1 MGEPHLLAL
10 DGAAYDFQAV
20 GEFVLLRETGGAG
33 LELQARFVPVPGA
46 PDLSMT
52 GAVAIAL
59 GADTLQISASAANPL
74 LLNGTATTL
83 ADGDTLTVGAHIVT
97 RTDNTYV
104 VGHAGADNILD
115 FSDTWMQFALND
127 GWLDLA
133 VQLSRDLAGSVEGL
147 LGNGNGNSDND
158 IALADGTPLARP
170 LAFEDLYGQ
179 YRDDWRVSTEG
190 QSLFT
195 YGAGESLAGFYDP
208 DAPGAAAS
216 LADYT
221 AEEIATA
228 AAAATS
234 AGLTP
239 GTLTFDNAVL
249 DFLLTG
255 NPDFFAGAGGDVFT
269 DEGGAA
275 VGNLQEGQARITFAV
290 DLRDAA
296 GRAISGADVAL
307 LSGNATAP
315 TLALE
320 TTAGRYSGSYGSGS
334 TGTFSVSAD
343 AADLPA
349 GMAITITDA
358 LTALRLSLGLNPS
371 YGTADAFDFIQA
383 DIDRS
388 GRVTITDALQIL
400 RASLGLETT
409 VDPGW
414 VFVDPTADLSH
425 ISATNV
431 KNFEVDPLDL
441 LGDGEA
447 LTLIGLPTGNVEN
460 AIL

>member
-1 MGEPHLLAL
+1 MAAPSALLFNDQPLPVGTPAISIAETAFSGSLIGQLSATDPDPNEIFTFTLLDDADGRVFLSGSDLRLSESATL
-10 DGAAYDFQAV
+10 DGNAAPLSVTVRVTD
-20 GEFVLLRETGGAG
+20 RTG
-33 LELQARFVPVPGA
+33 
-46 PDLSMT
+46 
-52 GAVAIAL
+52 
-59 GADTLQISASAANPL
+59 
-74 LLNGTATTL
+74 
-83 ADGDTLTVGAHIVT
+83 
-97 RTDNTYV
+97 
-104 VGHAGADNILD
+104 
-115 FSDTWMQFALND
+115 
-127 GWLDLA
+127 
-133 VQLSRDLAGSVEGL
+133 
-147 LGNGNGNSDND
+147 
-158 IALADGTPLARP
+158 
-170 LAFEDLYGQ
+170 
-179 YRDDWRVSTEG
+179 
-190 QSLFT
+190 
-195 YGAGESLAGFYDP
+195 
-208 DAPGAAAS
+208 
-216 LADYT
+216 
-221 AEEIATA
+221 
-228 AAAATS
+228 
-234 AGLTP
+234 

-343 AADLPA
+343 AADRPA

-371 YGTADAFDFIQA
+371 YGTADAFNFIQA

-447 LTLIGLPTGNVEN
+447 LTLIGLLTGNVKN